1 MIDLHT
7 HSSASDGDLR
17 PADLVKAAAAK
28 GIRAIAL
35 TDHDTISGINE
46 AEAAA
51 RKAGIALI
59 PGVELE
65 INAENPGF
73 SIPGLVINGEFHL
86 LGLGIRRPT
95 GSFVET
101 LRYLE
106 WARERRNR
114 QILEKM
120 RSAGI
125 EADYHDIEACAG
137 EKARET
143 ASGEKAGET
152 AATGAITGTRG
163 EDRAVRLAAGPV
175 LVGRPHFGAFL
186 IKKKIVKNQEQAFK
200 RYLGKGRPF
209 YVPKEGLLFADAAA
223 MIHES
228 GGIAVLAHPMSL
240 YVAWGRL
247 PALLGR
253 LRELGLD
260 GIEAWHP
267 TAKPGICKRLDGLGR
282 SFHLYITAGSDFH
295 GSARPERRL
304 GHTAGDCKIGDVFL
318 ADIPPLKEYGNV
330 PPSFSAYP
338 DSMS

>member
-7 HSSASDGDLR
+7 HSNASDGDLR
-17 PADLVKAAAAK
+17 PAELIKTAAAK

-35 TDHDTISGINE
+35 TDHDTISGLAE
-46 AEAAA
+46 AETAA
-51 RKAGIALI
+51 RDAGIALI

-65 INAENPGF
+65 INAEAPGF
-73 SIPGLVINGEFHL
+73 SIPGLAINGEFHL

-101 LRYLE
+101 LKYLE
-106 WARERRNR
+106 GARDRRNR
-114 QILEKM
+114 QILEKI

-125 EADYHDIEACAG
+125 EADYEDIEAFAG
-137 EKARET
+137 GK
-143 ASGEKAGET
+143 
-152 AATGAITGTRG
+152 
-163 EDRAVRLAAGPV
+163 DRAGGRSGRPV

-186 IKKKIVKNQEQAFK
+186 IKRKIVKNQEQAFK

-209 YVPKEGLLFADAAA
+209 YVQKEGLAFADAAEL
-223 MIHES
+223 IHES
-228 GGIAVLAHPMSL
+228 GGLAVLAHPMSL

-247 PALLGR
+247 PDLVGR

-267 TAKPGICKRLDGLGR
+267 TAKSGICKRLDALGR

-295 GSARPERRL
+295 GSARPERAL
-304 GHTAGDCKIGDVFL
+304 GYTAGNRKIDDVFL
-318 ADIPPLKEYGNV
+318 ADIPPLRPYGRT
-330 PPSFSAYP
+330 ST
-338 DSMS
+338 

>member
-17 PADLVKAAAAK
+17 PGDLVRTAAAR

-35 TDHDTISGINE
+35 TDHDTISGITE

-51 RKAGIALI
+51 HEAGIALI

-65 INAENPGF
+65 INAGAPGF
-73 SIPGLVINGEFHL
+73 FIPGHGPSRGLAINGEFHL

-101 LRYLE
+101 LKRLE
-106 WARERRNR
+106 SARERRNR

-120 RSAGI
+120 RDAGI
-125 EADYHDIEACAG
+125 EADYRDIEACAG
-137 EKARET
+137 EKVRE
-143 ASGEKAGET
+143 AAAGGKAGE
-152 AATGAITGTRG
+152 A
-163 EDRAVRLAAGPV
+163 AAGTIPGLREKPAAGHV

-209 YVPKEGLLFADAAA
+209 YVPKEGLSFAAA
-223 MIHES
+223 AEMIHES

-247 PALLGR
+247 PDLVGR

-267 TAKPGICKRLDGLGR
+267 TAKPGVCKRLDGLGR
-282 SFHLYITAGSDFH
+282 SFHLYVTAGSDFH
-295 GSARPERRL
+295 GSARPERAL
-304 GHTAGDCKIGDVFL
+304 GYTAGGRKIDNVFL
-318 ADIPPLKEYGNV
+318 ADIPPLRDYACSDK
-330 PPSFSAYP
+330 
-338 DSMS
+338 MS

>member
-17 PADLVKAAAAK
+17 PGDLVKTAAAK

-35 TDHDTISGINE
+35 TDHDTISGIGE

-51 RKAGIALI
+51 REAGIVLI

-65 INAENPGF
+65 INAEAPGF
-73 SIPGLVINGEFHL
+73 SIPGLAINGEFHL

-101 LRYLE
+101 LKSLGS
-106 WARERRNR
+106 ARERRNR

-120 RSAGI
+120 RNAGI
-125 EADYHDIEACAG
+125 EADYRDIEACAG
-137 EKARET
+137 EKAYE
-143 ASGEKAGET
+143 AISAEKAG
-152 AATGAITGTRG
+152 GTSGR
-163 EDRAVRLAAGPV
+163 PV

-209 YVPKEGLLFADAAA
+209 YIRKEGLSFAAA
-223 MIHES
+223 TEMIHES

-240 YVAWGRL
+240 YVAWGKL
-247 PALLGR
+247 PALVGR
-253 LRELGLD
+253 LKELGLD

-267 TAKPGICKRLDGLGR
+267 TAKPGICKRLDALGR

-304 GHTAGDCKIGDVFL
+304 GYTAGNRKIDDVFL
-318 ADIPPLKEYGNV
+318 ADIPPLR
-330 PPSFSAYP
+330 P
-338 DSMS
+338 DAFT

>member
-1 MIDLHT
+1 MVDLHT

-17 PADLVKAAAAK
+17 PADLVKTAAAK
-28 GIRAIAL
+28 GIRVIAL
-35 TDHDTISGINE
+35 TDHDTISGLGE
-46 AEAAA
+46 AETAA
-51 RKAGIALI
+51 REAGITLI

-65 INAENPGF
+65 INAEAPGF
-73 SIPGLVINGEFHL
+73 SIPGLAINGEFHL

-95 GSFVET
+95 GSFVEA
-101 LRYLE
+101 LRYLGE
-106 WARERRNR
+106 ARDRRNH
-114 QILEKM
+114 QILERM
-120 RSAGI
+120 RNAGI
-125 EADYHDIEACAG
+125 EADYRDIEAFAG
-137 EKARET
+137 GRA
-143 ASGEKAGET
+143 ADLSGN
-152 AATGAITGTRG
+152 
-163 EDRAVRLAAGPV
+163 DRAADRPV

-186 IKKKIVKNQEQAFK
+186 VKKKIVKNQEQAFK

-209 YVPKEGLLFADAAA
+209 YIPKEGMRFATATE

-240 YVAWGRL
+240 YVAWGKL

-267 TAKPGICKRLDGLGR
+267 TAKPGVCKRLDGLGR

-304 GHTAGDCKIGDVFL
+304 GHTAGDRVIEDVFFT
-318 ADIPPLKEYGNV
+318 DIPPLV
-330 PPSFSAYP
+330 RP
-338 DSMS
+338 

>member
-17 PADLVKAAAAK
+17 PGDLVRTAATR

-35 TDHDTISGINE
+35 TDHDTISGIGE

-51 RKAGIALI
+51 REAGIALI

-65 INAENPGF
+65 INAEAPGF
-73 SIPGLVINGEFHL
+73 SIPGLGPSQGLAINGEFHL

-95 GSFVET
+95 GPFVET
-101 LRYLE
+101 LKYLE
-106 WARERRNR
+106 SAREQRNR

-120 RSAGI
+120 RNAGI
-125 EADYHDIEACAG
+125 EADYRDIEACAG
-137 EKARET
+137 EKA
-143 ASGEKAGET
+143 
-152 AATGAITGTRG
+152 
-163 EDRAVRLAAGPV
+163 AAGTIPELRGKPSGHV

-209 YVPKEGLLFADAAA
+209 FVPKEGLSFAAA
-223 MIHES
+223 AEMIHES

-240 YVAWGRL
+240 YVAWGKL
-247 PALLGR
+247 PSLVGR

-295 GSARPERRL
+295 GSARPERAL
-304 GHTAGDCKIGDVFL
+304 GYTAGGRKIDDVFL
-318 ADIPPLKEYGNV
+318 ADIPPLRNY
-330 PPSFSAYP
+330 
-338 DSMS
+338 